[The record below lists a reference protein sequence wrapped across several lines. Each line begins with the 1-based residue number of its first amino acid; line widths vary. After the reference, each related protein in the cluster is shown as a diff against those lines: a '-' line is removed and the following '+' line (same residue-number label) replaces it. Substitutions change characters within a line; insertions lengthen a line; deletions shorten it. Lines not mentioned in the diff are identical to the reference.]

1 METRNITVGG
11 IEYCIPSMFQPVD
24 SEPGDPVGSLPLMTQ
39 TDQALC
45 FVLAHPISADQ
56 CMPLNRETVTDA
68 IRGFLQP
75 NQGLIEVES
84 GSAAEFQYVYSIVK
98 TLKSE
103 AGHPAGVQYVLAMDV
118 VSKAGLTHF
127 QGFFDEMGTT
137 GMRDAMAY
145 EICKREGLVGNAE
158 DPFEGWAA
166 DPFDGQWLT
175 GALMN
180 LSEQRRFDAM
190 FPAHPLSLAREF
202 VACVVGLDK
211 ADGITRE
218 SGMEANDKKKEEH
231 KGASFFE
238 EAGKL
243 FGGVARAASD
253 TAGKVADAAGDVAGK
268 VVHAAGDAA
277 VVVAGAAGEAGGK
290 AASAASNAA
299 AAVADAAAGAKDV
312 IEEKVE
318 EAKVARDEPDE
329 YDKAVIAYNMAYTD
343 LSDAGL
349 DLHSQRVRA
358 IDLFE
363 HVEDLVNSIANRPK
377 SFDRDLGEIL
387 TCKATFKEAESFA
400 REELAAARAS
410 ATSVGAGLAAGMAV
424 ASLAPS
430 AALWVATTFGTA
442 STGTAISA
450 LSGAAASQAALA
462 WLGGGA
468 LAAGG
473 GGTAAGSALLA
484 LAGPIGWGI
493 AGATLLAS
501 IVLFTK
507 KKFDLRDEK
516 QKELTAV
523 KENTKKVAEVAAE
536 VGALLDKTTS
546 LREKLDAQYGSCLA
560 AYGSDYTALSR
571 DRQDGLA
578 AMVNNTLSLSR
589 LLNERLSQDGE

>member
-1 METRNITVGG
+1 METRFVTVGC
-11 IEYCIPSMFQPVD
+11 IEYRIPGMFQIVD
-24 SEPGDPVGSLPLMTQ
+24 SEPDDPVGSIPLMTQ

-56 CMPLNRETVTDA
+56 CMPLDRETVIDA

-84 GSAAEFQYVYSIVK
+84 GSTADFQYVYSIVK
-98 TLKSE
+98 TLKSD

-118 VSKAGLTHF
+118 VSKAGVTHF
-127 QGFFDEMGTT
+127 QGFFDEAGTT
-137 GMRDAMAY
+137 GMRDAVVF
-145 EICKREGLVGNAE
+145 EICKRDGLVGNAD
-158 DPFEGWAA
+158 DPFEGWTA
-166 DPFDGQWLT
+166 DPYDAQWRS
-175 GALMN
+175 GALMK
-180 LSEQRRFDAM
+180 LSERRRFDAM
-190 FPAHPLSLAREF
+190 FPAHPLSVARGF
-202 VACVVGLDK
+202 VACIVGSDR
-211 ADGITRE
+211 AEGIARGSE
-218 SGMEANDKKKEEH
+218 MVASEKRKEG
-231 KGASFFE
+231 KGTSLFE
-238 EAGKL
+238 GAGKL

-268 VVHAAGDAA
+268 VAHAAGDAA
-277 VVVAGAAGEAGGK
+277 GAVADAAGEAGGK
-290 AASAASNAA
+290 AATVASSAVT
-299 AAVADAAAGAKDV
+299 AVADVAGGAKDA
-312 IEEKVE
+312 IEEKIE
-318 EAKVARDEPDE
+318 EAKAAREEPDE

-358 IDLFE
+358 IDLIE
-363 HVEDLVNSIANRPK
+363 HVEALVNSIANRPK
-377 SFDRDLGEIL
+377 SFDRDLGEVL

-400 REELAAARAS
+400 RKELEAARAS
-410 ATSVGAGLAAGMAV
+410 ATSAGAGLAAGMAV

-507 KKFDLRDEK
+507 KKLDLRDEK
-516 QKELTAV
+516 QKELAAV
-523 KENTKKVAEVAAE
+523 KENTEKVAEMAAE
-536 VGALLDKTTS
+536 IGALLAKTTG
-546 LREKLDAQYGSCLA
+546 LREKLDAQYGLCMA
-560 AYGSDYTALSR
+560 VYGADYMALSQGQ
-571 DRQDGLA
+571 QDGLA
-578 AMVNNTLSLSR
+578 AMVNNTLTLSR